1 MIGVAMNWEFTAEVE
16 DKEEWMDQ
24 LRRSRLIDQACVV
37 CYGIEVHGYLHT
49 RRAVSAAR
57 IYAEANMIGGQRM
70 LEKRHVKPKLGELV
84 KSGSV
89 EVIKCMSV
97 RYQRYLDEAIY
108 SETKGA
114 QAETKLV
121 AIEE

>member
-1 MIGVAMNWEFTAEVE
+1 MNWEFTADVE
-16 DKEEWMDQ
+16 DKEEWLDQ

-37 CYGIEVHGYLHT
+37 CYGGNEVRGYLHT

-57 IYAEANMIGGQRM
+57 VYAEANMIGGQSM
-70 LEKRHVKPKLGELV
+70 LEKRHVKLKLAQLV
-84 KSGSV
+84 SCGSV

-108 SETKGA
+108 SETKEA

-121 AIEE
+121 EIEE